1 MWSCCRRLWY
11 SKVPVISGW
20 SEEYVIDDSYVWIET
35 INYNTVDTHILKYKL
50 SSKFEI
56 TPYEECMQLVFDTP
70 KKPWIWIGDQYDM
83 SSKLEPYIVRGNFI
97 SLGLLRVLFP
107 HIRQWKYC
115 CPKTLELY
123 DFPSEGI
130 IIDDTNNKTTK
141 KED

>member
-11 SKVPVISGW
+11 SKIPIISGW
-20 SEEYVIDDSYVWIET
+20 SEEYIIDDSYVWIET

-50 SSKFEI
+50 SNRFEI
-56 TPYEECMQLVFDTP
+56 TSYEECMKIVFDTP

-83 SSKLEPYIVRGNFI
+83 SSKLEPYIVSGNHVT
-97 SLGLLRVLFP
+97 LGLLKALFP
-107 HIRQWKYC
+107 YVQEWKYC
-115 CPKTLELY
+115 CPKTLDLL

-130 IIDDTNNKTTK
+130 IINDTNSKTTK

>member
-35 INYNTVDTHILKYKL
+35 INYNTIDTHILKYKL
-50 SSKFEI
+50 SPKFEI
-56 TPYEECMQLVFDTP
+56 TDYEECMKIIFDTP

-83 SSKLEPYIVRGNFI
+83 SSKLEPYIVRGNCI
-97 SLGLLRVLFP
+97 TLGLLRVLFP

-115 CPKTLELY
+115 TATLDFY